1 MIAFAR
7 QSSAVTKTTN
17 AHDPF
22 VAMLPKI
29 KLHAYTAFRSHQPEE
44 REDLVQEVIANAYV
58 AYDRLVN
65 LGKQQHAFATPLA
78 QYAIKQ
84 VRSGRRVGSKLQQRD
99 VMSPANRRVRVERLE
114 KYNSAD
120 ATWKEVVI
128 EDRHAG
134 PAETAAAR
142 LDLAQWFRSLP
153 RRNRR
158 IAKVLAYGES
168 TQAAAKQFNISPAR
182 VSQLRREL
190 HQSWRALQGELIAA

>member
-7 QSSAVTKTTN
+7 PSSALKSTN

-29 KLHAYTAFRSHQPEE
+29 KLYAHTAFRLHQPEE

-65 LGKQQHAFATPLA
+65 LGKQDLAFATPLA
-78 QYAIKQ
+78 RYAIKQ

-99 VMSPANRRVRVERLE
+99 VMSPANRRVRIERLE

-153 RRNRR
+153 RRNRK

-168 TQAAAKQFNISPAR
+168 TAVAAKQFGVSPAR
-182 VSQLRREL
+182 ISQLRQEL
-190 HQSWRALQGELIAA
+190 RQSWRVLQGELVVA